1 MKTLPGLVIA
11 AALASL
17 APAIAQAPR
26 KAVASPAVQQE
37 FSDFIGKFRA
47 ALKAN
52 DPAAVAAM
60 TKLPYM
66 GDASI
71 ADAAQFRA
79 KAWPSDFNA
88 KNRACLQ
95 RTKPAYDRDGSRN
108 EIYAIACGG
117 SIFTFTRTSAGFQLT
132 DVDVAD

>member
-1 MKTLPGLVIA
+1 MKTLPALLIA

-17 APAIAQAPR
+17 APALAQAPA
-26 KAVASPAVQQE
+26 KAVASAAVQKE
-37 FSDFIGKFRA
+37 FGEFIGKFRA

-52 DPAAVAAM
+52 DPVAIAAM

-66 GDASI
+66 ADAAIS
-71 ADAAQFRA
+71 DAAQFRA
-79 KAWPSDFNA
+79 KAWPRDFGA
-88 KNRACLQ
+88 KSRACLQ
-95 RTKPAYDRDGSRN
+95 RTKPVYDRDGNRN

-117 SIFTFTRTSAGFQLT
+117 SIFTFTKAPAGFQLT

>member
-1 MKTLPGLVIA
+1 MKTLAGLVIA

-17 APAIAQAPR
+17 APALAQAPG
-26 KAVASPAVQQE
+26 KAVASTAVQKE
-37 FSDFIGKFRA
+37 FEDFIAKFRA

-52 DPAAVAAM
+52 DPATVAAM

-71 ADAAQFRA
+71 AEAAQFRA
-79 KAWPSDFNA
+79 KVWPSDFNA

-95 RTKPAYDRDGSRN
+95 RTKPVYDRDGARN
-108 EIYAIACGG
+108 EVYAIACGG

-132 DVDVAD
+132 DVDIAD

>member
-1 MKTLPGLVIA
+1 MKTLPALVVA
-11 AALASL
+11 AALAAL
-17 APAIAQAPR
+17 TPALAQAP
-26 KAVASPAVQQE
+26 KPATASPAVQKE
-37 FSDFIGKFRA
+37 FDGFIGKFRA

-66 GDASI
+66 ADASI

-79 KAWPSDFNA
+79 KAWPRDFTA

-95 RTKPAYDRDGSRN
+95 RTKPTYDRDGAKN
-108 EIYAIACGG
+108 EVYAIACGG
-117 SIFTFTRTSAGFQLT
+117 SIFTFTKTPAGFQLT

>member
-1 MKTLPGLVIA
+1 MVIA
-11 AALASL
+11 TALASL
-17 APAIAQAPR
+17 APALAQAPR
-26 KAVASPAVQQE
+26 KAVASAAVQKE
-37 FSDFIGKFRA
+37 FEGFIGQFRA

-52 DPAAVAAM
+52 DPVAVAAM
-60 TKLPYM
+60 TRLPYM
-66 GDASI
+66 ADASI

-79 KAWPSDFNA
+79 KVWPRDFTA

-95 RTKPAYDRDGSRN
+95 RAKPVYDRDGARN
-108 EIYAIACGG
+108 QIYAIACGG

>member
-1 MKTLPGLVIA
+1 MKTPPGLVIA

-17 APAIAQAPR
+17 APALAQAPG
-26 KAVASPAVQQE
+26 KAVASTAVQKE
-37 FSDFIGKFRA
+37 FEDFIAKFRA

-52 DPAAVAAM
+52 DPATVAAM

-71 ADAAQFRA
+71 AEAAQFRA
-79 KAWPSDFNA
+79 KVWPSDFNA

-95 RTKPAYDRDGSRN
+95 RTKPVYDRDGARN
-108 EIYAIACGG
+108 EVYAIACGG

-132 DVDVAD
+132 DVDIAD

>member
-1 MKTLPGLVIA
+1 MKTPPGLVIA

-17 APAIAQAPR
+17 APALAQAPG
-26 KAVASPAVQQE
+26 KAVASTAVQKE
-37 FSDFIGKFRA
+37 FEDFIAKFRA

-52 DPAAVAAM
+52 DPATVAAM

-79 KAWPSDFNA
+79 KVWPSDFNA

-95 RTKPAYDRDGSRN
+95 RTKPVYDRDGARN
-108 EIYAIACGG
+108 EVYAIACGG

-132 DVDVAD
+132 DVDIAD

>member
-1 MKTLPGLVIA
+1 MKTLPALAIA

-17 APAIAQAPR
+17 APAFAQAPA
-26 KAVASPAVQQE
+26 KAVASAAVQKE
-37 FSDFIGKFRA
+37 FDGFIGKFRA

-60 TKLPYM
+60 TRLPYM
-66 GDASI
+66 ADASI

-79 KAWPSDFNA
+79 KVWPRDFTA

-95 RTKPAYDRDGSRN
+95 RTKPAYDRDGARN
-108 EIYAIACGG
+108 EIYAIVCGG
-117 SIFTFTRTSAGFQLT
+117 NVFTFTRTPSGFQLT
-132 DVDVAD
+132 DVDIAD

>member
-1 MKTLPGLVIA
+1 MRILPALATA
-11 AALASL
+11 AAVASF
-17 APAIAQAPR
+17 APALAQAPG
-26 KAVASPAVQQE
+26 KAVASPAVQKE

-79 KAWPSDFNA
+79 KVWPSDFNA

-95 RTKPAYDRDGSRN
+95 RTKPVYDRDGARN
-108 EIYAIACGG
+108 EVYAIACGG

>member
-11 AALASL
+11 AVLASL
-17 APAIAQAPR
+17 APALAQAPG
-26 KAVASPAVQQE
+26 KAVASTAVQKE
-37 FSDFIGKFRA
+37 FEDFIAKFRA

-52 DPAAVAAM
+52 DPATVAAM

-79 KAWPSDFNA
+79 KVWPSDFNA

-95 RTKPAYDRDGSRN
+95 RTKPVYDRDGARN
-108 EIYAIACGG
+108 EVYAIACGG

-132 DVDVAD
+132 DVDIAD

>member
-1 MKTLPGLVIA
+1 MKTLAGLVIA

-17 APAIAQAPR
+17 APALAQAPG
-26 KAVASPAVQQE
+26 KAVASTAVQKE
-37 FSDFIGKFRA
+37 FEDFIAKFRA

-52 DPAAVAAM
+52 DPATVAAM

-79 KAWPSDFNA
+79 KVWPSDFNA

-95 RTKPAYDRDGSRN
+95 RTKPVYDRDGARN
-108 EIYAIACGG
+108 EVYAIACGG

-132 DVDVAD
+132 DVDIAD

>member
-11 AALASL
+11 AALA
-17 APAIAQAPR
+17 AFVPAFAQAP
-26 KAVASPAVQQE
+26 KPAVASAAVQKE
-37 FSDFIGKFRA
+37 FEGFIGKFRV

-66 GDASI
+66 GDAAI

-79 KAWPSDFNA
+79 KAWPRDFTA

-95 RTKPAYDRDGSRN
+95 RSKPVYDRDGASN

-117 SIFTFTRTSAGFQLT
+117 SIFTFTRTPAGFQLT

>member
-1 MKTLPGLVIA
+1 MKTLPALVIA

-17 APAIAQAPR
+17 TPALAQAPA
-26 KAVASPAVQQE
+26 KAVASAAVQKD
-37 FSDFIGKFRA
+37 FGDFIAKFRA
-47 ALKAN
+47 VLKAN

-66 GDASI
+66 ADASI
-71 ADAAQFRA
+71 SDAAQFRA
-79 KAWPSDFNA
+79 KAWPRDFGA

-95 RTKPAYDRDGSRN
+95 RAKPVYDRDGNRN

-117 SIFTFTRTSAGFQLT
+117 SIFTFTKTQAGFQLT

>member
-1 MKTLPGLVIA
+1 MKTPPGLVIA

-17 APAIAQAPR
+17 TPALAQAPG
-26 KAVASPAVQQE
+26 KAVASTAVQKE
-37 FSDFIGKFRA
+37 FEDFIAKFRA

-52 DPAAVAAM
+52 DPATVAAM

-79 KAWPSDFNA
+79 KVWPSDFNA

-95 RTKPAYDRDGSRN
+95 RTKPVYDRDGARN
-108 EIYAIACGG
+108 EVYAIACGG

-132 DVDVAD
+132 DVDIAD

>member
-1 MKTLPGLVIA
+1 MKTLPTLVIA

-17 APAIAQAPR
+17 GSAFAQAPA
-26 KAVASPAVQQE
+26 KAVAPPAVQKE
-37 FSDFIGKFRA
+37 FDGFIGRFRA
-47 ALKAN
+47 ALKVN

-66 GDASI
+66 ADASI

-79 KAWPSDFNA
+79 KAWPRDFGA

-95 RTKPAYDRDGSRN
+95 RAKPVYDRDGNRN

-117 SIFTFTRTSAGFQLT
+117 SIFTFTRTPAGFQLT

>member
-1 MKTLPGLVIA
+1 MKTPPGLVIA

-17 APAIAQAPR
+17 APALAQAPG
-26 KAVASPAVQQE
+26 KAVASTAVQKE
-37 FSDFIGKFRA
+37 FEDFIAKFRA

-52 DPAAVAAM
+52 DPATVAAM

-79 KAWPSDFNA
+79 KVWPSDFNA
-88 KNRACLQ
+88 KNRASLQ
-95 RTKPAYDRDGSRN
+95 RTKPVYDRDGARN
-108 EIYAIACGG
+108 EVYAIACGG

-132 DVDVAD
+132 DVDIAD

>member
-1 MKTLPGLVIA
+1 MKTLPALAIA

-17 APAIAQAPR
+17 APAFAQAP
-26 KAVASPAVQQE
+26 KPATASAAVQKE
-37 FSDFIGKFRA
+37 FGDFIGRFRA

-52 DPAAVAAM
+52 DAAAVAGM

-71 ADAAQFRA
+71 ADAAEFRA

-88 KNRACLQ
+88 KNRTCLQ
-95 RTKPAYDRDGSRN
+95 RTKPVYDRDGANN

-132 DVDVAD
+132 DVDIAD

>member
-11 AALASL
+11 AALAAF
-17 APAIAQAPR
+17 APAFAQAP
-26 KAVASPAVQQE
+26 KPATASPTVQKE
-37 FSDFIGKFRA
+37 FDGFIGKFRA

-52 DPAAVAAM
+52 DPTAVAGM
-60 TKLPYM
+60 TRLPYM
-66 GDASI
+66 ADASI

-79 KAWPSDFNA
+79 KAWPRDFGA

-95 RTKPAYDRDGSRN
+95 RTKPVYDRDGNKN

-117 SIFTFTRTSAGFQLT
+117 DIFTFTKTATGFLLT
-132 DVDVAD
+132 DVDIAD

>member
-11 AALASL
+11 AVLASL
-17 APAIAQAPR
+17 APALAQAPG
-26 KAVASPAVQQE
+26 KAVASTAVQKE
-37 FSDFIGKFRA
+37 FEDFIAKFRA

-52 DPAAVAAM
+52 DPATVAAM

-71 ADAAQFRA
+71 AEAAQFRA
-79 KAWPSDFNA
+79 KVWPSDFNA

-95 RTKPAYDRDGSRN
+95 RTKPVYDRDGARN
-108 EIYAIACGG
+108 EVYAIACGG

-132 DVDVAD
+132 DVDIAD